1 MTPQEGPLEGIV
13 VCDFSWVG
21 AGPIAT
27 KVLADF
33 GATVIKIEST
43 KHPDVGRY
51 SAPFKDNIIHPDRSA
66 FFLHSNTSK
75 LSVTLNIRHPKGVEI
90 AKKIV
95 RISDIVM
102 ENFTPGVISKL
113 GLGYEELKK
122 IKPDIIMASSSIYGQ
137 TGPKSRFSGFGNSG
151 AAISGHHMLTGWPDR
166 DPVTPGIAYADVVQP
181 LFSAAALL
189 AAIDY
194 RDRTGQ
200 GQYIDSTQVESMVQ
214 FISPALLDYYA
225 NGRVQSRMWQP
236 VFLCVATRRFPLQRA
251 RTAGAPSPSST
262 KSSGRPFAG
271 RWGIPAWARAGK
283 FSTLPLRQSN
293 EDELESLI
301 SQWTITYARD
311 DLVAVLQ
318 EAGVASGP
326 VQDASDLV
334 DRDPQLRER
343 QSFVKLTHP
352 VIGECNHPAPAV
364 KLSKSP
370 SHIKTSPC
378 LGEHNE
384 YVLFELLGI
393 SDEEFVELLNEGVLE

>member
-1 MTPQEGPLEGIV
+1 MTFQEGPLEGIV

-27 KVLADF
+27 KLLADF

-75 LSVTLNIRHPKGVEI
+75 LSITLNIRHPKGVEI

-95 RISDIVM
+95 KISDIVM
-102 ENFTPGVISKL
+102 ENFTPGVISRL

-225 NGRVQSRMWQP
+225 NGRVQSRCGNRSSYASPHGAFPCKGEDSWCALAVFDEVEWQA
-236 VFLCVATRRFPLQRA
+236 LRR
-251 RTAGAPSPSST
+251 TMGD
-262 KSSGRPFAG
+262 
-271 RWGIPAWARAGK
+271 PAWARAGK
-283 FSTLPLRQSN
+283 FSTLSLRQSN

-301 SQWTITYARD
+301 NQWTITYARD

-318 EAGVASGP
+318 EAGIASGP

-334 DRDPQLRER
+334 DLDPQLRER

-370 SHIKTSPC
+370 SRIRTSPC

>member
-1 MTPQEGPLEGIV
+1 MTPQEGPLKGIV

-27 KVLADF
+27 KLLADF

-75 LSVTLNIRHPKGVEI
+75 LSITLNIRHPKGVEI

-95 RISDIVM
+95 KISDIVV
-102 ENFTPGVISKL
+102 ENFTPGVISRL

-225 NGRVQSRMWQP
+225 NGRVQSRCGNRSSYASPHGAFPCKGEDSWCALAVFDEVEWQA
-236 VFLCVATRRFPLQRA
+236 LRR
-251 RTAGAPSPSST
+251 TMGD
-262 KSSGRPFAG
+262 
-271 RWGIPAWARAGK
+271 PAWARAGK
-283 FSTLPLRQSN
+283 FSTLSLRQSN

-334 DRDPQLRER
+334 DLDPQLRQRE
-343 QSFVKLTHP
+343 SFVKLTHP
-352 VIGECNHPAPAV
+352 VIGECNHPAPAL

-393 SDEEFVELLNEGVLE
+393 SDEEFVELLNEGVRN